1 MHSFFRSLLLTV
13 LLNASS
19 NVVFTEAAKFSVN
32 GPVLTVTLKD
42 PEATQTVAL
51 RDRTVA
57 EAFAATTHSNDNG
70 KTGGH
75 QWIDV
80 TSLRPNLF
88 WSIQSNSP
96 PLPNWLPSW
105 TGLRANVGYRYE
117 ELKRLPSFVEA
128 DLKFRSERLNTEL
141 QLQPSYEVKAKRSNL
156 LVQASHGASFVLARF
171 SVRHGT
177 GGHSSTRS
185 SSTASSSHDDMNDEF
200 VSSAAP
206 TASQNNCLDFLR
218 ASYNLAFPAGSSIS
232 SLRITPSLDVIKQE
246 PSCVLEGTTGGSSRT
261 KAILKLNYNNPT
273 LAVVHALDERNI
285 ISPEISLYNAK
296 ILYQWKVQL
305 HNGASIRTKVDPTTA
320 IDVTWTDTSAADGG
334 RWVTDFRLPL
344 EGTTLQALAS
354 DVRVRRQFNF

>member
-1 MHSFFRSLLLTV
+1 MQFVIHSLLSTV
-13 LLNASS
+13 LLIAST
-19 NVVFTEAAKFSVN
+19 NVAVAEAAKFSVN

-57 EAFAATTHSNDNG
+57 EAFAATTNGDSNDTG

-75 QWIDV
+75 QWIDL

-141 QLQPSYEVKAKRSNL
+141 QLQPSYEIKAQRSNL
-156 LVQASHGASFVLARF
+156 LVQASRGASFVLARF
-171 SVRHGT
+171 SVRHGNS
-177 GGHSSTRS
+177 GGREKRASTS
-185 SSTASSSHDDMNDEF
+185 SSGDDLNDDF
-200 VSSAAP
+200 GSSATPA
-206 TASQNNCLDFLR
+206 AGQNSCLEFLR
-218 ASYNLAFPAGSSIS
+218 ASYNLGFPAGSSLS
-232 SLRITPSLDVIKQE
+232 SLRITPSLDVVKQE
-246 PSCVLEGTTGGSSRT
+246 PSCVLEGTTSGSSRT

-273 LAVVHALDERNI
+273 LAVVHALDERNT

-305 HNGASIRTKVDPTTA
+305 QNGASIRTKVDPTTA

>member
-1 MHSFFRSLLLTV
+1 MQSFTRALLLTV

-19 NVVFTEAAKFSVN
+19 MMVFTQAAKFSVN

-57 EAFAATTHSNDNG
+57 EAFAATTNSDDKG
-70 KTGGH
+70 KNGGH
-75 QWIDV
+75 QWIDL

-117 ELKRLPSFVEA
+117 ELKRLPSFFEA

-141 QLQPSYEVKAKRSNL
+141 QLQPSYELKAKRSNL
-156 LVQASHGASFVLARF
+156 LVQASRGASFVLARF
-171 SVRHGT
+171 SVRHGRNSAR
-177 GGHSSTRS
+177 GSV
-185 SSTASSSHDDMNDEF
+185 STASSSHDDLNDEF

-206 TASQNNCLDFLR
+206 TAAQNNCLEFLR
-218 ASYNLAFPAGSSIS
+218 ASYNLAFPAGSSLS
-232 SLRITPSLDVIKQE
+232 SLRITPSLDVTKQE
-246 PSCVLEGTTGGSSRT
+246 PSCILEGTTGGSSRT
-261 KAILKLNYNNPT
+261 KAILNLNYNNPT
-273 LAVVHALDERNI
+273 LAVVHALDERNT

-296 ILYQWKVQL
+296 ILYLWKVQL